1 MRPLW
6 VSVSH
11 WKDRK
16 TLAVAGT
23 LQEEMDGSEAKALEL
38 FGRRAARVRSGGRW
52 SDKQGCRWA
61 LEWM

>member
-1 MRPLW
+1 MRLPW

-16 TLAVAGT
+16 TLAAAGA

-38 FGRRAARVRSGGRW
+38 FGRRAAKVRSGGRW
-52 SDKQGCRWA
+52 SDK
-61 LEWM
+61 